1 MILKFGQ
8 FLNHQIENEMQ
19 ILVLNMLILMICLM
33 NKRKKL
39 KEILLQFE
47 KKQFQNIVLLNL
59 PKW

>member
-1 MILKFGQ
+1 
-8 FLNHQIENEMQ
+8 MQ